1 MELQKKEIEKMM
13 RRGGND
19 PWAVDFN
26 EKYAGKDLTNPD
38 DTMKEVAQTYTDN
51 PSPSSLGA
59 KSFSF

>member
-1 MELQKKEIEKMM
+1 MEIQKKEIEKMM

-38 DTMKEVAQTYTDN
+38 DTMKEVA
-51 PSPSSLGA
+51 
-59 KSFSF
+59 